1 MADNHHLILR
11 IHQTFLNC
19 FTPLFKKA
27 SFTNTNL
34 FLSLSCF
41 QFSSGFLLGVKRTNL
56 ITMTFGA
63 LKSTCVPSSLVQL
76 TSQLPS
82 SVFTSWGTAGSVYI
96 HNILLPHLKTKTSE
110 PVSLSA
116 KLSKSCPNKFL
127 KC

>member
-1 MADNHHLILR
+1 MYFLFYFIDVLSPPQHRFTHYQHFMADNHHLILK

-19 FTPLFKKA
+19 FTPFFKKA

-82 SVFTSWGTAGSVYI
+82 SMFS
-96 HNILLPHLKTKTSE
+96 LPGAQQVLCISTISC
-110 PVSLSA
+110 SLI
-116 KLSKSCPNKFL
+116 
-127 KC
+127 